1 MAETIVVVEDD
12 RELAREL
19 CRLLE
24 NYGYR
29 ALAVRDFSR
38 TVEEILEAAP
48 HLVLLDINLPVR
60 DGYTVCRQ
68 LRQHSQVPIII
79 VTSRDT
85 EMDELMGMNLGADD
99 FVAKPYNPQL
109 LQAHIARV
117 LARSYPSGES
127 RVARFGRVELELS
140 RSEAV
145 CGGQRVELTKN
156 ERQIL
161 WLLMRARGEIV
172 SRDTLIG
179 ELWQSD
185 EFVDDN
191 TLTVNVNRLRGK
203 LAEIG
208 VEDYLLTRRGQGYQL
223 CE

>member
-1 MAETIVVVEDD
+1 MAETIMVVEDD
-12 RELAREL
+12 RQMAREL
-19 CRLLE
+19 VRLLE

-29 ALAVRDFSR
+29 ALQVEDFSR
-38 TVEEILEAAP
+38 AVEEILEAAP
-48 HLVLLDINLPVR
+48 HLGLLDINLPVQ

-117 LARSYPSGES
+117 LARSYQSGES
-127 RVARFGRVELELS
+127 RTARFGRVELELS
-140 RSEAV
+140 RSEAT
-145 CGGQRVELTKN
+145 CGERRVELTKN

-161 WLLMRARGEIV
+161 WVLMRARGEIV
-172 SRDTLIG
+172 SRDALIG

-208 VEDYLLTRRGQGYQL
+208 VEGYLLTRRGQGYQL